1 MRKKYIRKELID
13 YVTLPDMYYHKK
25 SRLIIRVG
33 SGLILDWLDE
43 SSFYKRIK
51 ESEPFFRDELPDGIS
66 DEECNIVYNTITQSL
81 PEVKLLLGY
90 TLRAE

>member
-13 YVTLPDMYYHKK
+13 YVTLPDMYYHNK

-33 SGLILDWLDE
+33 SGLILDWFDE
-43 SSFYKRIK
+43 SSFCKRIK
-51 ESEPFFRDELPDGIS
+51 ESDSFFRDELPNGIS
-66 DEECNIVYNTITQSL
+66 GEECNIVYNLIIKSL

-90 TLRAE
+90 NLKVR

>member
-25 SRLIIRVG
+25 SGLIIRVG
-33 SGLILDWLDE
+33 SGIVLDWFDE
-43 SSFYKRIK
+43 HLFCERIYEAEK
-51 ESEPFFRDELPDGIS
+51 FFKNELPNGIS
-66 DEECNIVYNTITQSL
+66 REECNIVYRTIIKSL

-90 TLRAE
+90 KLEAI

>member
-1 MRKKYIRKELID
+1 MN

-33 SGLILDWLDE
+33 SGLILDWFDE
-43 SSFYKRIK
+43 SSFCKRIK
-51 ESEPFFRDELPDGIS
+51 ESEPLFRDELPNGIS
-66 DEECNIVYNTITQSL
+66 TEECNIVYNTIIRSL

-90 TLRAE
+90 KLRAE